1 MNDETLFS
9 AKIQQVLNLL
19 NEIDD
24 IIENIPEKQQNV
36 DWEISDYLHLLESRG
51 KELTKD
57 AKLTIDDG
65 LARCRILRRHLL
77 NIFEISKVYNTN
89 RNKLI
94 YKNQREF
101 LSNQIQVTM
110 KKLNNDYKYRV
121 LDDKTIDDIVNTNN
135 GTPIVEEN
143 KEIVKKTRGRR
154 ACISKEDLLEK
165 LKQGISLT
173 DIAKELNVTSGNLSV
188 LKKKYGITKDMY
200 KGE

>member
-1 MNDETLFS
+1 MNDETLFL

-24 IIENIPEKQQNV
+24 IIDNIPEKQQNV

-51 KELTKD
+51 EELTKD
-57 AKLTIDDG
+57 AKLAIDDG

-77 NIFEISKVYNTN
+77 NIFEISKIYNTN
-89 RNKLI
+89 RNKLV

-110 KKLNNDYKYRV
+110 KKLNNNYKYRV
-121 LDDKTIDDIVNTNN
+121 LDDKTIDDIINTK
-135 GTPIVEEN
+135 TETTEEN

-165 LKQGISLT
+165 LKKGMNLI

-200 KGE
+200 KGA